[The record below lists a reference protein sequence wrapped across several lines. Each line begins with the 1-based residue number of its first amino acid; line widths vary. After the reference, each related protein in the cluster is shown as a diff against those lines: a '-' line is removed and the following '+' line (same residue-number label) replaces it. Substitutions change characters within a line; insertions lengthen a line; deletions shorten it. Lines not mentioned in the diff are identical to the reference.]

1 MWRYRVAVLV
11 CPILGLVSAV
21 SAAESL
27 PEFYGF
33 YATDGGQ
40 LHEFAGTDVQGDF
53 SPNVRF
59 ILFDKRLGL
68 AQPTALLHRMKFLR
82 HIREP
87 ADPSDFNAVRCVVK
101 KEAVWIKGL
110 EKERQFELRAKPI
123 PGQTEMVML
132 VPRDPLIA
140 GAYLVAVGDQVLGYL
155 FVEKTKTFA
164 GLENSDDCVDA
175 ERRVSGGIAGMMQGL
190 SGSQTEIACS
200 RSTMKAGTVDRCQAS
215 VTRAGSPE
223 AENTAVGAGA
233 ASTTSPES
241 KALTEQLTTLQQRT
255 PVAPRQPD
263 KTYGD
268 ENSGVSF
275 SYPADYELTPLKR
288 PIIAS
293 LLAPVQGQ
301 TVEGPPNIT
310 VTMSVPAARLLSP
323 TLDRAVKATLDSTR
337 ATLTESYIAG
347 PIPTKLG
354 NADAQVF
361 LVTGKEGGVL
371 RQKAVTIAVVNK
383 NILGVVLHA
392 TPETFEA
399 AWDAYRLVT
408 NSYTLL

>member
-1 MWRYRVAVLV
+1 
-11 CPILGLVSAV
+11 
-21 SAAESL
+21 
-27 PEFYGF
+27 
-33 YATDGGQ
+33 
-40 LHEFAGTDVQGDF
+40 
-53 SPNVRF
+53 
-59 ILFDKRLGL
+59 
-68 AQPTALLHRMKFLR
+68 MKFLR

-155 FVEKTKTFA
+155 FVEKDKTFA